1 MSKKVSINAEYLGV
15 MSAMIA
21 LFSEYMKDRD
31 EELLLEAKEWLDKL
45 EGLDADIL
53 LGDALLVQR
62 SIVQRSILPKKKG
75 IK

>member
-21 LFSEYMKDRD
+21 LLSEYMKDRD